1 MARKYLILIG
11 DGMAD
16 WPIASLGNRTP
27 LEAAD
32 KPNMDFM
39 AANGAMGMVQVV
51 PREMYPGS
59 DVSNLSIIG
68 YDPKEVYT
76 GRSPLEAASMGV
88 SLGRDDVAV
97 RCNIVAL
104 RNSGA
109 DSEMEDFSAGH
120 ITTAEAAE
128 LLATLQ
134 EKIDGRGDVPGGLG
148 IRFYPGVSYRH
159 LMVWPGGN
167 DALETTPPHDIHGK
181 KITEYLPRGEGSD
194 LLLSLMELSREI
206 FPDHPVNRRRTAAGK
221 LPGNSIWL
229 WGQGKAPRM
238 PTFRDRYGLAGSVV
252 AAVDLIKGI
261 GVYAGLE
268 IIAVPGATGYVD
280 TNFKGK
286 AEYALRELETKDFVL
301 IHVEA
306 PDEAG
311 HNGNVPDKV
320 RAIERID
327 REMVGPI
334 LRRARSGGDL
344 SVLVMPDHPT
354 PIAIR
359 THSQEPVPFIFY
371 PAPPGLSPAPGKR
384 YTEVD
389 AKATGQ
395 FVEPG
400 TRLIGYLLA
409 GRND

>member
-1 MARKYLILIG
+1 MPRKYLILIG

-16 WPIASLGNRTP
+16 WPIASLGNKTP
-27 LEAAD
+27 LEAAQ

-51 PREMYPGS
+51 PKEMYPGS

-68 YDPKEVYT
+68 YDPREVYT

-88 SLGRDDVAV
+88 SLGSDDVAV

-128 LLATLQ
+128 LLAALQ
-134 EKIDGRGDVPGGLG
+134 EKVDARGNGAKGRG
-148 IRFYPGVSYRH
+148 IRFFPGVSYRH

-167 DALETTPPHDIHGK
+167 DAVETTPPHDIHGK

-194 LLLSLMELSREI
+194 LLLSLMEISREV

-221 LPGNSIWL
+221 VAGNSIWL

-238 PTFRDRYGLAGSVV
+238 PTFREKYGLAGSVV

-268 IIAVPGATGYVD
+268 VITVPGATGYVD

-311 HNGNVPDKV
+311 HNGSVPDKV

-327 REMVGPI
+327 REMLGPI
-334 LRRARSGGDL
+334 LDRARSGADL
-344 SVLVMPDHPT
+344 SVLVLPDHPT

-384 YTEVD
+384 YTEAD
-389 AKATGQ
+389 AKASGQ
-395 FVEPG
+395 FGEPG
-400 TRLIGYLLA
+400 TRLMGYLLG
-409 GRND
+409 GREP